1 MEGATHDPKSKTGLD
16 YRLARLCV
24 FVASRL
30 PLRLSYTLATTMA
43 NLLYAFSPGLRDDA
57 RSSAALVLGQA
68 RGGREVSAAACRC
81 MRNYARDVVD
91 LCRYGGRPAESEA
104 RVTFEGL
111 DRLDAA
117 LSEGRGVI
125 LAGLHLGSWDVG
137 AAYLSQR
144 YHLSAIVLSS
154 NVNDGVDRFMLRLRS
169 EAGIGVISANGGI
182 WQSAEALRRNEVLA
196 LLMDGP
202 TRGKSVKVR
211 FLGSDVQFSEGAA
224 ALALRTK
231 AAVLPACTVRLPD
244 NTFRGFI
251 GEKVES
257 DLGGDFHA
265 GIRSFTQRILD
276 SLQELV
282 RQYPDQWGM
291 LPKTSGG

>member
-1 MEGATHDPKSKTGLD
+1 MEGATHDPKNKTGLD

-24 FVASRL
+24 FLASTL
-30 PLRLSYTLATTMA
+30 PLRLSYALAAAMA
-43 NLLYAFSPGLRDDA
+43 NLLYAFSPGLRNDA
-57 RSSAALVLGQA
+57 RSSAALVLGQT
-68 RGGREVSAAACRC
+68 RGSREVSTAARRC

-91 LCRYGGRPAESEA
+91 LCRYGGRPAESQA

-117 LSEGRGVI
+117 LSEGKGVI

-137 AAYLSQR
+137 AAYLSQHP
-144 YHLSAIVLSS
+144 YPLSAIVLSS
-154 NVNDGVDRFMLRLRS
+154 NANDGVDRFMRNLRR

-182 WQSAEALRRNEVLA
+182 WQSGEALRRNEVLA

-202 TRGKSVKVR
+202 TKGKSVKVR

-251 GEKVES
+251 GDKVDS
-257 DLGGDFHA
+257 SLGGDFHA
-265 GIRSFTQRILD
+265 GIQSFTQRILD
-276 SLQELV
+276 SLQGFV
-282 RQYPDQWGM
+282 QQYPDQWGM
-291 LPKTSGG
+291 LPKT